1 MKKSAL
7 PFIFLILLGLSTE
20 TVAQKKKP
28 AAVAGIIG
36 DVAANN
42 TEKRNNTG
50 NKELKIISAEKVM
63 EMKIPEGGANGAA
76 VTYHPKEKLYYAAQA
91 GNMIFP
97 LVIFNEDGD
106 VVSGDEQATLIDVR
120 GLWYNPKTKQLE
132 GNGYKDFGWFAYDLD
147 KKGIPEKI
155 NIKKEG
161 SNQPDDNSAGVLNTD
176 ANEVLFLD
184 GLNVVCYS
192 TDGTDKRKSI
202 QIHFGAMNAGDI
214 AIFSQAQFEQT
225 YNTRSLIYTGIKNAE
240 IGLLN
245 IAKKQVELYD
255 SKTGYMS
262 QIVKLPIDFELETF
276 FNFSFSNGIY
286 WVFDKQ
292 KRKWNGFK

>member
-1 MKKSAL
+1 MKKSIL
-7 PFIFLILLGLSTE
+7 PFLLLFVVGCYTE
-20 TVAQKKKP
+20 AVAQKKKP

-36 DVAANN
+36 DAAADN
-42 TEKRNNTG
+42 TEKKNNTG

-76 VTYHPKEKLYYAAQA
+76 VIYHPKEKLYYAAQA
-91 GNMIFP
+91 GNMNFP

-147 KKGIPEKI
+147 KKGLPEKI

-176 ANEVLFLD
+176 GNEVLFLD

-192 TDGTDKRKSI
+192 TDGSDKRKSI
-202 QIHFGAMNAGDI
+202 QIHFGAMNAGD
-214 AIFSQAQFEQT
+214 ATSLSQSDFEQT
-225 YNTRSLIYTGIKNAE
+225 YNTRSVIYTGIKNAE

-262 QIVKLPIDFELETF
+262 QVIKLPIDFEMETY

>member
-1 MKKSAL
+1 MKKSIL
-7 PFIFLILLGLSTE
+7 PFLLLFLVGLSTE
-20 TVAQKKKP
+20 ALAQKKKP

-36 DVAANN
+36 DAAADN
-42 TEKRNNTG
+42 TEKKNNAG
-50 NKELKIISAEKVM
+50 NKELKIISAEKAM

-76 VTYHPKEKLYYAAQA
+76 VVYHPKEKLYYAAQA
-91 GNMIFP
+91 GNMSFP
-97 LVIFNEDGD
+97 LVIFNEEGD

-132 GNGYKDFGWFAYDLD
+132 GNGYKDFGWFVYDLD

-176 ANEVLFLD
+176 GNEVLFLD

-202 QIHFGAMNAGDI
+202 QIHFGAMNAGD
-214 AIFSQAQFEQT
+214 ATSLSQSDFEQA

-255 SKTGYMS
+255 SKSGYMS
-262 QIVKLPIDFELETF
+262 QIIKLPIDFEIETY
-276 FNFSFSNGIY
+276 FNFSYSNGIY

>member
-1 MKKSAL
+1 MKKSIL
-7 PFIFLILLGLSTE
+7 PFILLILLGLSAE
-20 TVAQKKKP
+20 TSAQKKKP

-36 DVAANN
+36 DVGGDNSEKKNN
-42 TEKRNNTG
+42 GG

-91 GNMIFP
+91 GNMNFP

-132 GNGYKDFGWFAYDLD
+132 GNGYKDFGWFTYDLD

-176 ANEVLFLD
+176 GNEVLFLD

-202 QIHFGAMNAGDI
+202 QIHFGAMNAND
-214 AIFSQAQFEQT
+214 ATTVSQTDFEQT

-255 SKTGYMS
+255 SKSGYMS
-262 QIVKLPIDFELETF
+262 QIIKLPIDFEIETY
-276 FNFSFSNGIY
+276 FNFSYSNGIY